1 MGVFDDVSRFLEDR
15 LEEFLEN
22 NPHLALQ
29 ALAEQLREQEADARQ
44 LLVGLE
50 RKKQDQEAQILSL
63 AEDIQAWHGRIKKA
77 EAANRPDLAKA
88 AQEREA
94 ALLRQGNQVWGQRE
108 GTVKRIQQAQDLLQE
123 IQRRQQETQQRA
135 KQVQAEQQ
143 AATAQQ
149 ASSATDTVG
158 WDRGFDLSSAEG
170 EQQRPYRRELDPL
183 EAEFKRW
190 ELEEELETMK
200 RNLGT

>member
-15 LEEFLEN
+15 LEEFLQS
-22 NPHLALQ
+22 NPHLELQ

-77 EAANRPDLAKA
+77 QASNRLDLAQA

-94 ALLRQGNQVWGQRE
+94 ALLRQGNQVWGQRA
-108 GTVKRIQQAQDLLQE
+108 GTEHRIQQAQDLLRE
-123 IQRRQQETQQRA
+123 IQQRQREVEQKA
-135 KQVQAEQQ
+135 KQVQAEQKM
-143 AATAQQ
+143 AEAQRTTT
-149 ASSATDTVG
+149 ATDTVG
-158 WDRGFDLSSAEG
+158 WNQG
-170 EQQRPYRRELDPL
+170 EKHQPYRRELDPL
-183 EAEFKRW
+183 DAEFKRW
-190 ELEEELETMK
+190 ELEAELEAMK
-200 RNLGT
+200 RKMGT

>member
-15 LEEFLEN
+15 LEEFLHN
-22 NPHLALQ
+22 NPHLELQ

-50 RKKQDQEAQILSL
+50 RKKQDQEAQILAL

-77 EAANRPDLAKA
+77 QDSQRLDLAQA

-94 ALLRQGNQVWGQRE
+94 ALLRQGNQVWGQRL
-108 GTVKRIQQAQDLLQE
+108 GTEQRIKQAQELLQE
-123 IQRRQQETQQRA
+123 IQQRQQQVQQRA
-135 KQVQAEQQ
+135 KQVQAEQKMAEAQ
-143 AATAQQ
+143 KTAT
-149 ASSATDTVG
+149 ATDTTG
-158 WDRGFDLSSAEG
+158 WNQGDSH
-170 EQQRPYRRELDPL
+170 QPYRRELDPL
-183 EAEFKRW
+183 DAEFKRW

-200 RNLGT
+200 RKMGT